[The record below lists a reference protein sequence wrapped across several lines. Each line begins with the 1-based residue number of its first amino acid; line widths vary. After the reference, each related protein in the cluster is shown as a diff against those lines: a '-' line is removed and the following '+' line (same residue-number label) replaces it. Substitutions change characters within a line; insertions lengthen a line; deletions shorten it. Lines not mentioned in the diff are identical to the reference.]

1 MKTIWQIGCEVIPK
15 GLKSGELVESS
26 VKQIFWL
33 LLSTKIGGRSGPRN
47 RTVRGPAIR
56 PTQVI
61 ILISCMVIHL
71 IMWGLLAIS

>member
-1 MKTIWQIGCEVIPK
+1 VIPK

-47 RTVRGPAIR
+47 RTVRGLAIR